1 VEKECDPPFHW
12 RVLLFLGVLFF
23 QGPNPMSFLI
33 SLVVIAVLIVA
44 FLAVLGKDESKS
56 QMTEQEFE
64 EEARQ
69 ASAMRAA
76 VTGLHKFFQPD
87 RVTQIV
93 EEQQRAKEKFA
104 VSGDPS
110 RDPDGDRD
118 SEEEENPHT

>member
-1 VEKECDPPFHW
+1 VTRRFRW
-12 RVLLFLGVLFF
+12 RVLLFLGAFLF

-33 SLVVIAVLIVA
+33 SLVVIVVLIVA

-56 QMTEQEFE
+56 EMTEQEFE
-64 EEARQ
+64 EEAKQ

-93 EEQQRAKEKFA
+93 EEQQRAKEKFT
-104 VSGDPS
+104 VSGDPPH
-110 RDPDGDRD
+110 DPLEKSE
-118 SEEEENPHT
+118 SEEEQDPHP

>member
-1 VEKECDPPFHW
+1 LAGFVVFGDSVFAVE
-12 RVLLFLGVLFF
+12 LAA
-23 QGPNPMSFLI
+23 NPMSYLLGI
-33 SLVVIAVLIVA
+33 AVVIALLVA
-44 FLAVLGKDESKS
+44 ILAVLGKDESKS
-56 QMTEQEFE
+56 EMTEQEFE

-104 VSGDPS
+104 VSGDPPHDS
-110 RDPDGDRD
+110 GGDQD
-118 SEEEENPHT
+118 SEEEENPHI